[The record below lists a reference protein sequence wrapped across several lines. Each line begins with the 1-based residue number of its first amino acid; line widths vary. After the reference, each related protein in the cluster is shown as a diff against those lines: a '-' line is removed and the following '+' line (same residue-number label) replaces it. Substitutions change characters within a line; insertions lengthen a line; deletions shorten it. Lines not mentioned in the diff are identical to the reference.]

1 MNLLAIALLAQLA
14 VPSRVTAPVLAF
26 PEAGLDD
33 SAAYQGYQTRF
44 HRDAAGNTV
53 QIYLDGRE
61 GRVVA
66 LLADA
71 ENASLGFSARDARG
85 LPAPLRWG
93 GSGAVVTR
101 AGRMRTVEFQLGAD
115 VPSLHLGWFLLGSMR
130 VERDFQYEKRHRAPF
145 DAPAFVLPEME
156 RLLDALT
163 RLPLADRRRHV
174 ALLGARDLD
183 VVRARTRPTMTTNA
197 SATSWSSRI
206 LQPSLDGRDT
216 LVLELRTDPRR
227 VTAVRAGDSLSL
239 RGRAGADIAFTVRI
253 STTGRALTPLTRREI
268 FNPAFLAFLDSARAA
283 GASASASDSASRRAR
298 RLERQVR
305 GFELLASREKLMA
318 GLPNYAT
325 YFGRDMLL
333 TALMM
338 RPVWRDDMSEF
349 AIASALRKLSPLGQV
364 SHEEAMGGQAVREA
378 AAEYAVLVDSHF
390 RAVDEDR
397 RGDAAAALARAA
409 IVLREMR
416 RVRENYNMIDD
427 ELQLPVLASRWLS
440 DPAVTAARKRAFLAD
455 ATDGEPRL
463 HRLLREL
470 ALVSR
475 LTAAYAAEPVAGNL
489 ISFPP
494 RDTGWASASW
504 RDSGAGYAGGRYAM
518 DVNAIWAPQALEA
531 MERIFIALRS
541 IGINVHEV
549 AASVRGVR
557 GTPLTRYARDTT
569 ALQSA
574 IDRWR
579 EVGAQ
584 HFIVRLSPG
593 EVRTRVTARLA
604 AMPSAERDHWAR
616 VVASSGADQDSLSFL
631 AIALDSEGRPIGVAN
646 TDPATEL
653 FLGIGEG
660 ASAEADSASAEQ
672 VLRDVRLF
680 VRPYP
685 VGLLVDG
692 VGPATANDAFA
703 PAFAWRWFARDPYH
717 GPRVVWGREV
727 NLFLLG
733 VANRIAGLPRDPT
746 LAPHEA
752 ELRGALQQVR
762 SAVQRSGFHSE
773 LWSYELRGGRIVPV
787 RYGSGSDVQLW
798 STSDLAVAF
807 ALARLGM

>member
-14 VPSRVTAPVLAF
+14 APSRQVAPVLSF

-71 ENASLGFSARDARG
+71 ENASLGFSARDAQG
-85 LPAPLRWG
+85 GPAALRWG
-93 GSGAVVTR
+93 GSGAVVSR
-101 AGRMRTVEFQLGAD
+101 AGRTRSLEFQLGAD

-145 DAPAFVLPEME
+145 DAQAFVIPEIE
-156 RLLDALT
+156 RMLDALA
-163 RLPLADRRRHV
+163 RLPAADRRRHI
-174 ALLGARDLD
+174 APLGARDVD
-183 VVRARTRPTMTTNA
+183 GVRARTRPTITTRS
-197 SATSWSSRI
+197 SATSWSTHI
-206 LQPSLDGRDT
+206 IQPSLDGRDT
-216 LVLELRTDPRR
+216 LLLELRTDPRR

-239 RGRAGADIAFTVRI
+239 RGRAGASITFTVRV

-283 GASASASDSASRRAR
+283 GASASAGDSATRRAR
-298 RLERQVR
+298 WLERQVR

-349 AIASALRKLSPLGQV
+349 AIASALRKLSPAGQV

-390 RAVDEDR
+390 RAADEDR
-397 RGDAAAALARAA
+397 RSDAAAALARAA

-475 LTAAYAAEPVAGNL
+475 ITAAYAANPVASNL

-494 RDTGWASASW
+494 RDTGWSSASW

-541 IGINVHEV
+541 IGIDVHDV
-549 AASVRGVR
+549 ASSVRGVR
-557 GTPLTRYARDTT
+557 GTPLTRYARDTA
-569 ALQSA
+569 ALHSA

-579 EVGAQ
+579 EAGAE
-584 HFIVRLSPG
+584 HFVVRLGPADI
-593 EVRTRVTARLA
+593 RTRVNARLA
-604 AMPSAERDHWAR
+604 AMPPAERAHWER
-616 VVASSGADQDSLSFL
+616 VVASSGADRDSLVFL
-631 AIALDSEGRPIGVAN
+631 AIALDSAGIPIGVAN

-660 ASAEADSASAEQ
+660 ATAETESAAAAQ

-703 PAFAWRWFARDPYH
+703 PPFAWRWFARDPYH

-733 VANRIAGLPRDPT
+733 MANRIADLPRDAA
-746 LAPHEA
+746 LAPHES
-752 ELRGALQQVR
+752 ELRSALQKVR
-762 SAVQRSGFHSE
+762 SAVQQSGFRSE
-773 LWSYELRGGRIVPV
+773 LWSYELRNGRIVPV
-787 RYGSGSDVQLW
+787 RYGTGSDVQLW